1 MRLNDVSHATDA
13 GTAVV
18 SKGDFARLIG
28 VSPGRVSQY
37 ISEGKI
43 KRDALDGEGV
53 RAKVIVAVAKAQL
66 LASLDIGQRLGN
78 GIATRLDAGPQMPPV
93 LGQVSLPIPAP
104 TLPTPG
110 TSFEDRLKAEKL
122 AEMEMRN
129 RKAREEERERRGQ
142 YTRTDD
148 VRVALGQVANGM
160 LNVFEGALS
169 DFALAIAA
177 KFEVPQRDVL
187 HLLRAEFR
195 AVRQKAADAASR
207 ASGET
212 PAVLPDEAADQVAEA
227 A

>member
-1 MRLNDVSHATDA
+1 MSHASDA

-43 KRDALDGEGV
+43 KPDALDGDGV
-53 RAKVIVAVAKAQL
+53 RAKVIVEVAMAQL
-66 LASLDIGQRLGN
+66 RASLDIGQRLGN
-78 GIATRLDAGPQMPPV
+78 GIATRLDAAPETPPV
-93 LGQVSLPIPAP
+93 QGQMQLAAP

-110 TSFEDRLKAEKL
+110 KSFEDRLKAEKL

-169 DFALAIAA
+169 DFALAVAA

-195 AVRQKAADAASR
+195 TVREKAAKAASKS
-207 ASGET
+207 AGDA
-212 PAVLPDEAADQVAEA
+212 PAVVADDVNDKVAEA

>member
-28 VSPGRVSQY
+28 VTPGRVSQY

-43 KRDALDGEGV
+43 TREALDGEGV
-53 RAKVIVAVAKAQL
+53 RAKVIVAVATAQL
-66 LASLDIGQRLGN
+66 RASLDIGQRLGN
-78 GIATRLDAGPQMPPV
+78 GIATRLDAAPDFPPV
-93 LGQVSLPIPAP
+93 LGQAKPSAP

-110 TSFEDRLKAEKL
+110 NSFEERLKAEKL

-169 DFALAIAA
+169 DFALAVAA

-207 ASGET
+207 AAAAA
-212 PAVLPDEAADQVAEA
+212 PAVLADEVSDQVAEA

>member
-18 SKGDFARLIG
+18 SKGDFARMIG

-43 KRDALDGEGV
+43 TRDALDGEGV

-66 LASLDIGQRLGN
+66 QDRLDIGQRLGN
-78 GIATRLDAGPQMPPV
+78 GIATRLDAAPDLPPV
-93 LGQVSLPIPAP
+93 LGQGRPSAP
-104 TLPTPG
+104 MLPTPG

-122 AEMEMRN
+122 ADMEMRN
-129 RKAREEERERRGQ
+129 RKAREEERERQGQ

-148 VRVALGQVANGM
+148 VRVALGQVASGM

-169 DFALAIAA
+169 DFSLAVAA

-195 AVRQKAADAASR
+195 AVRQKAADAATR
-207 ASGET
+207 ASRGA
-212 PAVLPDEAADQVAEA
+212 PAVVADEASDQVAEA